1 MSADIVIID
10 YGIGNI
16 KSICS
21 ALSHFNINISISNDE
36 DEILSAKGIILP
48 GVGAFKSGMKN
59 LLELNLDL
67 ILKKYFETNKP
78 ILGICLG
85 MQLLFESSEE
95 FGFCE
100 GLGLIEGK
108 VQKLKN
114 EKKLPHIAWSEI
126 KKTNSDNTILDGIN
140 NNSDFYFVHSFVSYP
155 KNTSEMI
162 ASSNYYNQEFCSVVK
177 KGNIYGCQFHPEKS
191 GSKGLKLLEN
201 FIKLTNKPSHR

>member
-1 MSADIVIID
+1 MSADLVIID

-16 KSICS
+16 KSIYS
-21 ALSHFNINISISNDE
+21 ALSYFNIKISISNDE

-67 ILKKYFETNKP
+67 TLKKYFKTNKP

-126 KKTNSDNTILDGIN
+126 KKNNSENTILEGIN

-155 KNTSEMI
+155 KNINEMI

-201 FIKLTNKPSHR
+201 FIRLTNKPSHR